1 MQEIPQ
7 DANWTKNLNTLRLG
21 FLNLGPEVKNLNLT
35 FKSLT
40 TVFLQ
45 YNKIQKVDDNAF
57 IGCPNLKFIAL
68 QNN

>member
-45 YNKIQKVDDNAF
+45 YNKI
-57 IGCPNLKFIAL
+57 
-68 QNN
+68 